1 MTRLLDYPRIVLVVS
16 FLLLWF
22 AALIGSFVRKRTQPL
37 DQDSREDFGVVQ
49 AAILTLLGLIIGFT
63 FSMAVNRYDQRKN
76 YEEAEAN
83 AIGTE
88 FLRVELLPASDAAR
102 LQDMLRAYLKQRMLF
117 YTTRDLQLRRQID
130 ARTVSLQNDLWS
142 VVRDRALAQP
152 SPVVALVTSGMNDVL
167 NSQGYTQASWWYRIP
182 AQAWNLMVLIAFACN
197 LLVGYGSRRSHSVM
211 LLIVPLAVSISFFLI
226 ADIDSPN
233 GGLIHVIP
241 QNLMSLDAS
250 LAPH

>member
-1 MTRLLDYPRIVLVVS
+1 MKTLLDYPGIVLVVS

-22 AALIGSFVRKRTQPL
+22 AALLGAYIRKRSQQL
-37 DQDSREDFGVVQ
+37 DPDSREDFGVVQ
-49 AAILTLLGLIIGFT
+49 AAILTLLGLLIGFT

-88 FLRVELLPASDAAR
+88 FLRVELLPSADADK
-102 LQDMLRAYLKQRMLF
+102 LQELLRAYLKQRVLF
-117 YTTRDLQLRRQID
+117 YTTRDAEQSRQID

-142 VVRDRALAQP
+142 VLRARAVAAP
-152 SPVVALVTSGMNDVL
+152 SPTIALVVSGMNDVL
-167 NSQGYTQASWWYRIP
+167 NSQGYTQAAWWYRIP
-182 AQAWNLMVLIAFACN
+182 IQAWNLMALIAFACN
-197 LLVGYGSRRSHSVM
+197 LLIGYGTRRNHFVL
-211 LLIVPLAVSISFFLI
+211 LLIVPVAVSISFFLI

-233 GGLIHVIP
+233 GGLIHVVP